1 MPTQTADPTTP
12 ASKPHGTTTDQV
24 KEMES
29 EGQGQTQGQPVE
41 SPSADQM
48 QGAPGQVAT
57 PDPDEA
63 TPGGGDQDIDTAGT
77 EADAERS
84 ATHHPTGQ
92 SKGSNV
98 EVLGDTGAADIVG
111 RTGEQMPRPRHDDG
125 VETARN

>member
-24 KEMES
+24 REMES
-29 EGQGQTQGQPVE
+29 EGQAQTQGQP
-41 SPSADQM
+41 
-48 QGAPGQVAT
+48 AT

-63 TPGGGDQDIDTAGT
+63 TPGEGDEDIA
-77 EADAERS
+77 
-84 ATHHPTGQ
+84 P
-92 SKGSNV
+92 
-98 EVLGDTGAADIVG
+98 GDTGAADIVG